1 LQRDKGFAATS
12 IRNRAVIRHP
22 ALPRLCAEHLVPP
35 LCMGSPEAFYAL
47 CDHRNVLNVRAGTP
61 KVHLDCLRSPQRS
74 SNLDSSNPSGSKSL
88 FDIGS
93 RVSTSG
99 SLTRQ
104 VIRLTTRNVR
114 RGGLFCHS
122 NRAAD
127 QETVSQR
134 RAHRGGKAGIERRI
148 SWALEQIYLGWW
160 EIWQVKTSG
169 TPVPVLLHSYTRP
182 RSLIRYIISADE
194 PLARA
199 SDTAANRP
207 APLQRD

>member
-1 LQRDKGFAATS
+1 LQPHLLETGPSYDIPLSFDCVRNTSSRHCAWDRPRHSMLCVTIATS
-12 IRNRAVIRHP
+12 STSGQGRPRYISIASPPHTFDHVGAVANLSQRP
-22 ALPRLCAEHLVPP
+22 
-35 LCMGSPEAFYAL
+35 
-47 CDHRNVLNVRAGTP
+47 
-61 KVHLDCLRSPQRS
+61 RSPPRS
-74 SNLDSSNPSGSKSL
+74 SNLDFSNPSGSKSL

-127 QETVSQR
+127 QETASQR

-148 SWALEQIYLGWW
+148 SWALEQIYLGCVGDLAS
-160 EIWQVKTSG
+160 QNLRDACAGPFCNRT
-169 TPVPVLLHSYTRP
+169 
-182 RSLIRYIISADE
+182 LIRG
-194 PLARA
+194 P
-199 SDTAANRP
+199 
-207 APLQRD
+207 